1 MSVLSQLS
9 VSSPVSYL
17 AAFLLPALDAVLP
30 VLPSETVVIAL
41 GVATAGRADPRI
53 AVLVGLAACGAFAG
67 DNLCYLLGLRFGPFA
82 RRRLFSGPRGQR
94 SLAWADQALQR
105 FGARIIVV
113 CRFIP
118 GGRTAVTF
126 TCGVVRYPWRRF
138 AVATICAGVIW
149 ASYAFFL
156 GRLGGKAFE
165 DRPWLGFLLAFGVAL
180 AASAVV
186 EILRRTRPWRV
197 LRRLRRDRGQREDQ
211 DQPVR

>member
-17 AAFLLPALDAVLP
+17 VAFALPALDAVLP

-41 GVATAGRADPRI
+41 GVATAGRDDPRI
-53 AVLVGLAACGAFAG
+53 AVLVALAACGAFAG
-67 DNLCYLLGLRFGPFA
+67 DNLCYFLGLKFGPFA

-94 SLAWADQALQR
+94 SLAWAERALQR

-126 TCGVVRYPWRRF
+126 TCGVVRYPWPRF
-138 AVATICAGVIW
+138 AVATICAGIIW
-149 ASYAFFL
+149 ACYAFFL

-165 DRPWLGFLLAFGVAL
+165 DRPWLGFVLAFGVAL
-180 AASAVV
+180 AVSAIV
-186 EILRRTRPWRV
+186 ELLRRTRPWRV
-197 LRRLRRDRGQREDQ
+197 LRRLRRSA
-211 DQPVR
+211 

>member
-17 AAFLLPALDAVLP
+17 AAFLVPALDAVLP

-53 AVLVGLAACGAFAG
+53 AVLVALAACGAFAG
-67 DNLCYLLGLRFGPFA
+67 DNLCYFLGLRFGPLA

-94 SLAWADQALQR
+94 SLAWAEQALQR

-113 CRFIP
+113 CRFVP

-126 TCGVVRYPWRRF
+126 TCGVVAVSLAQVRGRHGMCRGHLGQLRLLPRAAGWQGLRGP
-138 AVATICAGVIW
+138 AVAGLPAR
-149 ASYAFFL
+149 F
-156 GRLGGKAFE
+156 RGG
-165 DRPWLGFLLAFGVAL
+165 PGG
-180 AASAVV
+180 
-186 EILRRTRPWRV
+186 
-197 LRRLRRDRGQREDQ
+197 
-211 DQPVR
+211 